1 MRGAGAHS
9 SSQSGARRR
18 VPQSTYHSRRNAR
31 RGSHRRASQRAPEQD
46 EEEDEGIDVDT
57 LIQAVQSREPLWKM
71 SDRRHADQYVTRR
84 LWEEVCNAVI
94 DNWEELNA
102 GAQDLARNRV
112 IVRWR
117 SLRDRFKREFNKE
130 MQAPSGSRGRRSRYK
145 HSRALSF
152 LRSTLL
158 SRSTVSSTQEPASEL
173 HPSGAI
179 TQGSATGDH
188 VDPSVSAPSLLCD
201 PSAPSTSAGAAGW
214 TSSLEAAG
222 DEMEFP
228 LPHPSDTAATSR
240 PPLGSGRQRQRGQ
253 ERSDAPE
260 FLHLNAAFQ
269 NAIKL
274 LGEQTSAGYNML
286 HKCILELGS
295 RLDRMQSDANQ
306 SPRHCFFQSVLRHME
321 NLTPD
326 LQMHVMQ
333 GCHTALAQAMSQA
346 PPPTL
351 HVSTPFPSQ
360 VAVYPPV
367 RPPPVHPSPVH
378 PTPSPYLSSP
388 LSISQFL
395 PSPFH
400 SSPLT
405 SPFPPPPTPSPY
417 LPQTTSVPQLPSQ
430 PHVFTSHSTSVPP
443 RDVLSPPIDVAC
455 PVSPS
460 ATISTPN
467 YENL

>member
-1 MRGAGAHS
+1 MMRAWT
-9 SSQSGARRR
+9 R
-18 VPQSTYHSRRNAR
+18 V
-31 RGSHRRASQRAPEQD
+31 
-46 EEEDEGIDVDT
+46 
-57 LIQAVQSREPLWKM
+57 
-71 SDRRHADQYVTRR
+71 
-84 LWEEVCNAVI
+84 
-94 DNWEELNA
+94 
-102 GAQDLARNRV
+102 
-112 IVRWR
+112 
-117 SLRDRFKREFNKE
+117 FNKE

-145 HSRALSF
+145 NARALSF

-158 SRSTVSSTQEPASEL
+158 SRSTFCSTREPASEL

-179 TQGSATGDH
+179 PQESATGDH
-188 VDPSVSAPSLLCD
+188 VDPSVSAPSLSFD
-201 PSAPSTSAGAAGW
+201 PSASSTSAGAAGR

-222 DEMEFP
+222 DELEFP
-228 LPHPSDTAATSR
+228 LPHPSATAATSR
-240 PPLGSGRQRQRGQ
+240 PTLWSGRQRQRGQ
-253 ERSDAPE
+253 ERSYAPD
-260 FLHLNAAFQ
+260 FLQLNASFHS
-269 NAIKL
+269 AIKL
-274 LGEQTSAGYNML
+274 LSEQTSAGYNML
-286 HKCILELGS
+286 NKSILELSS

-333 GCHTALAQAMSQA
+333 GCHTALAQAMSHA

-360 VAVYPPV
+360 STVYPLVRPPPV
-367 RPPPVHPSPVH
+367 RPPPVHS
-378 PTPSPYLSSP
+378 TPSSFVPSP
-388 LSISQFL
+388 LSLSQFL

-405 SPFPPPPTPSPY
+405 SPFPIPPTPSY
-417 LPQTTSVPQLPSQ
+417 LPHPTSAPQLSTQ
-430 PHVFTSHSTSVPP
+430 PHVFTTHSTSVPP
-443 RDVLSPPIDVAC
+443 RDVLSPTLDVVR

>member
-1 MRGAGAHS
+1 MCC
-9 SSQSGARRR
+9 
-18 VPQSTYHSRRNAR
+18 
-31 RGSHRRASQRAPEQD
+31 
-46 EEEDEGIDVDT
+46 I
-57 LIQAVQSREPLWKM
+57 
-71 SDRRHADQYVTRR
+71 VTNFCF
-84 LWEEVCNAVI
+84 LFP
-94 DNWEELNA
+94 
-102 GAQDLARNRV
+102 GNRV

-145 HSRALSF
+145 YARALSF

-158 SRSTVSSTQEPASEL
+158 SRSTVCSTREPASEL

-179 TQGSATGDH
+179 SQGSATGDH
-188 VDPSVSAPSLLCD
+188 VDPSVSVPSLLFD
-201 PSAPSTSAGAAGW
+201 PSAPSTSAGAAGR

-222 DEMEFP
+222 DELEFP

-253 ERSDAPE
+253 ERSYAPG

-269 NAIKL
+269 NAIKI
-274 LGEQTSAGYNML
+274 LGEQTSVGYNML
-286 HKCILELGS
+286 NKSILELGS

-306 SPRHCFFQSVLRHME
+306 SPRHCFFQSVIRHME
-321 NLTPD
+321 NLSPD

-333 GCHTALAQAMSQA
+333 GCHTALVQAMSQA

-367 RPPPVHPSPVH
+367 RPPPVHPTS
-378 PTPSPYLSSP
+378 TPSPYLPSP

-405 SPFPPPPTPSPY
+405 SPFPIPPTPSPY
-417 LPQTTSVPQLPSQ
+417 LPQTTSVPQLPAQ
-430 PHVFTSHSTSVPP
+430 PHVFTTHSTSVPP
-443 RDVLSPPIDVAC
+443 RDVVSPPIDVAR

>member
-1 MRGAGAHS
+1 
-9 SSQSGARRR
+9 
-18 VPQSTYHSRRNAR
+18 
-31 RGSHRRASQRAPEQD
+31 
-46 EEEDEGIDVDT
+46 
-57 LIQAVQSREPLWKM
+57 M
-71 SDRRHADQYVTRR
+71 SDRRHADQLVTRR
-84 LWEEVCNAVI
+84 LWEEVCSAVL
-94 DNWEELNA
+94 DNWEELDA

-145 HSRALSF
+145 YARALTF

-158 SRSTVSSTQEPASEL
+158 SRSTVCSTREPASEL

-179 TQGSATGDH
+179 SQECATGEH
-188 VDPSVSAPSLLCD
+188 VDPSVSAPSLLFD
-201 PSAPSTSAGAAGW
+201 PSAPSSSAGAAGR

-222 DEMEFP
+222 DELEFP

-253 ERSDAPE
+253 ETSYAPE

-274 LGEQTSAGYNML
+274 LGEQTSAGYNMVNRS
-286 HKCILELGS
+286 ILELSS
-295 RLDRMQSDANQ
+295 RLDRMHLDAKQ

-321 NLTPD
+321 NLSPD

-333 GCHTALAQAMSQA
+333 GCHTALAQAISQA
-346 PPPTL
+346 PQPTL

-360 VAVYPPV
+360 AAVYPSVHRPPV
-367 RPPPVHPSPVH
+367 HPPPVHPPPVH
-378 PTPSPYLSSP
+378 PPPVHPPPVHPPSTPSPFLPSP
-388 LSISQFL
+388 LSISQYL

-405 SPFPPPPTPSPY
+405 SPFPIPPTPSPY
-417 LPQTTSVPQLPSQ
+417 LPQTTSAPQLPAQ
-430 PHVFTSHSTSVPP
+430 PHVFTTHSTSVPP
-443 RDVLSPPIDVAC
+443 RDVVSPPIDVAR

-467 YENL
+467 YENLFKLVNK